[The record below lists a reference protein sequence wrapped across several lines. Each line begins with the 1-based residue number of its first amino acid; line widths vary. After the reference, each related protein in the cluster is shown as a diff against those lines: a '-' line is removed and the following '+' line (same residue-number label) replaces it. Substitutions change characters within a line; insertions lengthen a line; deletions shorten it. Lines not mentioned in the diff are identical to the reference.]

1 MVSIRRIFRIPLKQL
16 RPAYFFGLVCS
27 FAIVTGILACQIT
40 PAGAYEEEHADSP
53 SAPVEAA
60 DDSGLVIREESQ
72 LPDTY
77 PHARYS
83 VFFHAQGGGSA
94 LHWRMEKGPL
104 PPGLKL
110 DDNGLLHGEPE
121 RAGEFRFTISVTE
134 GGPQQAVHKEFVL
147 RVVEALTLSWKA
159 PARVNGNRIEGSV
172 EVSNTTVDDVDLTF
186 VVLAV
191 AENGRAT
198 AIGYQHF
205 PLRRA
210 TTQMELPFGESL
222 PSGAYV
228 VHVDVVGEVEK
239 RNAIY
244 RRRLQTPSPLRVTVG
259 P

>member
-1 MVSIRRIFRIPLKQL
+1 MNL
-16 RPAYFFGLVCS
+16 LVLLGS
-27 FAIVTGILACQIT
+27 LAIVASTPACQIN
-40 PAGAYEEEHADSP
+40 PANATEEEQAGSP
-53 SAPVEAA
+53 SAPAEAA
-60 DDSGLVIREESQ
+60 DDSGLVIREDSQ
-72 LPDTY
+72 LPNTY

-121 RAGEFRFTISVTE
+121 RAGEFRFTIAVTE
-134 GGPQQAVHKEFVL
+134 GGPKAVHKEFVL